1 MHEKRR
7 HTRVAVHVPIACEPK
22 DGVAFAVFPAVAV
35 DLSVGGV
42 YVEAEF
48 VPAFGVELVLVGDFP
63 GAPRMRLPSVVRWV
77 KPGGFGVQFGLLGA
91 KETHALAA
99 VMQKARI

>member
-1 MHEKRR
+1 MQEKRR

-22 DGVAFAVFPAVAV
+22 DGAAFAAVAV

-48 VPAFGVELVLVGDFP
+48 GPSFGVELVLVGDFP
-63 GAPRMRLPSVVRWV
+63 GAPGMRLPSVVRWV

-91 KETHALAA
+91 KETHVLAA
-99 VMQKARI
+99 IMQKTRI

>member
-1 MHEKRR
+1 VHEKR
-7 HTRVAVHVPIACEPK
+7 HHPRVAVHLPLVCHPAE
-22 DGVAFAVFPAVAV
+22 GEAFPAIAV

-48 VPAFGVELVLVGDFP
+48 VPAFGAELVLVGDFP
-63 GAPRMRLPSVVRWV
+63 GAARLRLPSIVRWV

-91 KETHALAA
+91 KETHALG
-99 VMQKARI
+99 VLMQQSRH